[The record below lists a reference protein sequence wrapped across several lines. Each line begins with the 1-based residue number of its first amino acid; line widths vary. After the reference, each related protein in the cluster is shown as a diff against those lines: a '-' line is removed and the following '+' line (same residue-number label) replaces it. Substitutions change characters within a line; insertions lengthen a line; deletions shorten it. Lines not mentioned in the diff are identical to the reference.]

1 MQAQKKTLF
10 DPIQMGDLY
19 LKNRIAMA
27 PLTRCR
33 CYDHKTCVANDI
45 ISKHYEMR
53 ADYGLI
59 IAEAS

>member
-1 MQAQKKTLF
+1 
-10 DPIQMGDLY
+10 
-19 LKNRIAMA
+19 MA

-33 CYDHKTCVANDI
+33 CYDHKTGVANDI

-53 ADYGLI
+53 AEYGLL